1 MTVQDIDGDHNI
13 WVNSVP
19 DLKVKTTRKKPIPVA
34 GDLVQ
39 VPEYLVTLHKDIYL
53 MADMLF
59 VNSIPFFLS
68 LRRKICFKA
77 VNHISNRKVETIFK
91 SFKEIYM
98 Y

>member
-39 VPEYLVTLHKDIYL
+39 VPEELVKLNKDTYLTED
-53 MADMLF
+53 LF
-59 VNSIPFFLS
+59 FVDCIPLFLS
-68 LRRKICFKA
+68 LSRNI
-77 VNHISNRKVETIFK
+77 
-91 SFKEIYM
+91 
-98 Y
+98 